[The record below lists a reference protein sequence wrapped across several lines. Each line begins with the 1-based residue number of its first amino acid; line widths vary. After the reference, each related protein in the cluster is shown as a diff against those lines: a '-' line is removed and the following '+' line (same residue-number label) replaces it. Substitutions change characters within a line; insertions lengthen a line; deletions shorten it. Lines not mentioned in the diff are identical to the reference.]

1 MRPSRCCVTFNR
13 ALCAGLFLCALA
25 TSAWPQNFP
34 QKAIRIIVPTVP
46 GGATDLTARLVAQ
59 KMAERFG
66 QAVVV
71 ENRPGGNE
79 VIGTDV
85 VAKSVADG
93 YTLLVAA
100 PAAIVVLPHL
110 QTLPYNVDKDLSPI
124 SLAAVTPLILV
135 VPPSLSAQTVNE
147 LIALA
152 KAKPGQ
158 LAYASTGSGGVQHL
172 AAELLKISAKIDL
185 VHVPYKGA
193 GQVMQDLLGG
203 QVAIFFSGMP
213 PAMAHVRSGKL
224 RALAVTSAHRSASA
238 PDVPTMAEAG
248 VPGFDINNWFAFF
261 APAGTP
267 ADVIGK
273 LNTEINHALKQADVR
288 EKLASAG
295 AEAAGGSA
303 EDLAKF
309 LRGESA
315 KFASLIK
322 LSGAKLSD

>member
-1 MRPSRCCVTFNR
+1 MTCRLVAFF
-13 ALCAGLFLCALA
+13 LFAFA
-25 TSAWPQNFP
+25 AAAHAQNYP
-34 QKAIRIIVPTVP
+34 QKAIRIVVPTVP
-46 GGATDLTARLVAQ
+46 GGATDLTARLVGQ
-59 KMAERFG
+59 KMAERLG

-85 VAKSVADG
+85 VAKSTPDG
-93 YTLLVAA
+93 YTLLVVA

-110 QTLPYNVDKDLSPI
+110 QKLPYSVDKDLAPI

-135 VPPSLSAQTVNE
+135 VPPSLPAQTVNE

-193 GQVMQDLLGG
+193 GQVMQDLIGG
-203 QVAIFFSGMP
+203 QVPIFFSGMP
-213 PAMAHVRSGKL
+213 PAMPHVRSGKL
-224 RALAVTSAHRSASA
+224 RALAVTSTHRSPSA

-295 AEAAGGSA
+295 AEAVGGSA
-303 EDLAKF
+303 EELARF
-309 LRGESA
+309 LRAESA

-322 LSGAKLSD
+322 LSGAKLGD